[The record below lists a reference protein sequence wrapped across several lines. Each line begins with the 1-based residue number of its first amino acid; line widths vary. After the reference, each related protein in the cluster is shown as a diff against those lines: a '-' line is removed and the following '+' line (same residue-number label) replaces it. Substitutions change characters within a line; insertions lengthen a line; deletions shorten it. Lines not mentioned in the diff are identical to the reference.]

1 MKKLFGLL
9 LVLTLFMGLAACGPT
24 EDPNDPDDPNGGG
37 ITHDGIPEALQGKT
51 LKFALVKE
59 WGTGTHMVTHINGVR
74 AEAERFGIDLTVVDA
89 NNDLTKMADGITTAV
104 TNKVDAILISHGK
117 PDALESAVRDALAA
131 GIPVIAFDI
140 DFDIPESVHKGLLV
154 SIDQNDLMMG
164 LMSMAYL
171 VEELDGQ
178 GNIIYNRVAG
188 VAPTDKR
195 HRIWE
200 GAILPTYPLLNV
212 VSTIDQGTDGAMQK
226 AQVAMEAALQANANV
241 DATFAVWD
249 EYAKGFYN
257 AIVQAERNVKL
268 YSIDISDQDLAMMQQ
283 RPDIWRASAAVDP
296 AVVGQVQIR
305 LALKALAGDKIPR
318 YYSLKPV
325 LIKVDDLP
333 PLSEKQVTMVGLAE
347 YYDNWGT
354 TNEFFEDW
362 MQLIID
368 ELNK

>member
-1 MKKLFGLL
+1 MKKLLGLFL
-9 LVLTLFMGLAACGPT
+9 ILTLFVGLAACA
-24 EDPNDPDDPNGGG
+24 NDEENPGNGGG
-37 ITHDGIPEALQGKT
+37 GVTHEGIPQALQGRQ
-51 LKFALVKE
+51 LKFALIKE

-74 AEAERFGIDLTVVDA
+74 AEAERFGIELTVVDA
-89 NNDLTKMADGITTAV
+89 NNDLTRMADGITTAV

-117 PDALESAVRDALAA
+117 PDALEAAVREALNA

-164 LMSMAYL
+164 LMSMLYL

-195 HRIWE
+195 HRIWQ

-226 AQVAMEAALQANANV
+226 AQVAMEAALQAQANV

-257 AIVQAERNVKL
+257 AIVQANRNVKI

-318 YYSLKPV
+318 YYSLQPV

-333 PLSEKQVTMVGLAE
+333 PLSEKQVTMVGLSE
-347 YYDNWGT
+347 YYDNWGST
-354 TNEFFEDW
+354 TEFFEDW
-362 MQLIID
+362 MQIIID
-368 ELNK
+368 ELSN